1 MKYDITEIK
10 VAQIHSSQINR
21 YLLTLL
27 RAYAD
32 YKDTDKTLNEVL
44 VRVHSLFIIIKS
56 SSLNINKQEIAE
68 DLYEQVKDF
77 DYIQITNI

>member
-10 VAQIHSSQINR
+10 VAQIHSSQIDKNLLFLLY
-21 YLLTLL
+21 YL
-27 RAYAD
+27 AD

-44 VRVHSLFIIIKS
+44 VRVHSILLIIENYVID
-56 SSLNINKQEIAE
+56 INYLRIAE